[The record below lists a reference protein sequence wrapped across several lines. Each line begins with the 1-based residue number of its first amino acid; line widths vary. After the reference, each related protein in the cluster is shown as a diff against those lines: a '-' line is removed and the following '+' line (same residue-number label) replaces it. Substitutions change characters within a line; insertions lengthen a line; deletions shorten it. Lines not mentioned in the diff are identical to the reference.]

1 MKKFLALL
9 LTVALTATA
18 AITGTLAYLQDDA
31 SDVNVMTLGN
41 VKIEQHEYQRA
52 EKEDGTYKTDKIDE
66 QTSYVLEAFEQ
77 NKPLLPIVGDP
88 SKSGDAYAGW
98 DDTTVRMSQ
107 VDSYGGMQ
115 VFAGKN
121 AQDKF
126 VTVENTG
133 NNEAYVR
140 TLVAIEVGTAN
151 AELIG
156 TSYHSTWKQ
165 NGIGIVNIN
174 GNNYSVVEYVYAG
187 AQLSDG
193 SWRHEN
199 GVLPAGDTTYP
210 NLSQVYLKSEANNE
224 DMVAIDGNGNGTLD
238 ILVLSQ
244 AVQAEGFENATAAL
258 TAGFGEANAAN
269 VQTWF
274 GDTVIPEYVSG
285 EVTTTGTGYGY
296 RIGLGESVIFDNTNI
311 VSDAGG
317 VNVYGT
323 AVFNSGSIAIHSN
336 GGTNSPRHAF
346 YVGAQEGV
354 ADGYLTINGGNFRS
368 ETLTRRYS
376 YLCAEG
382 EGATIIVN
390 GGNFDKAST
399 HAKKPAPIQTIDGGS
414 VIIYGGTFAFDP
426 SNWVAEGYEA
436 VESNGIWTVSEK
448 TE

>member
-1 MKKFLALL
+1 MKKFLALF

-52 EKEDGTYKTDKIDE
+52 EKEDGTYKTGKIDE

-269 VQTWF
+269 VRTWF

-296 RIGLGESVIFDNTNI
+296 KIDDGETAILNNVNI
-311 VSDAGG
+311 VTEGG
-317 VNVYGT
+317 GISVWGT
-323 AVFNSGSIAIHSN
+323 AEFNSGSIV
-336 GGTNSPRHAF
+336 TNSTSTSGRHVF
-346 YVGAQEGV
+346 YVTSGE
-354 ADGYLTINGGNFRS
+354 DGTGHLTINDGEFTFSPSN
-368 ETLTRRYS
+368 LTRKGY
-376 YLCAEG
+376 YICAHG
-382 EGATIIVN
+382 EDATVIVN
-390 GGNFDKAST
+390 GGNFGKPSTRSDYKAG
-399 HAKKPAPIQTIDGGS
+399 IGEMDGGK

-426 SNWVAEGYEA
+426 SKWVAEGYES